1 MRTSRTSSSP
11 CATEPRALEALA
23 FVGAP
28 ELASEV
34 EAARASDPDGP
45 LLRGDE
51 LGLPPGP
58 EIGRLLAAVE
68 EERAA
73 GLLST
78 REEALEFV
86 RRSVS
91 GA

>member
-1 MRTSRTSSSP
+1 M
-11 CATEPRALEALA
+11 TEPWALEALA
-23 FVGAP
+23 FLGAS
-28 ELASEV
+28 ELAQAV
-34 EAARASDPDGP
+34 EDARANDPDEP

-86 RRSVS
+86 RRSVEGLAEPRS
-91 GA
+91 PNGA

>member
-1 MRTSRTSSSP
+1 M
-11 CATEPRALEALA
+11 AA
-23 FVGAP
+23 VG
-28 ELASEV
+28 
-34 EAARASDPDGP
+34 
-45 LLRGDE
+45 GDE

-91 GA
+91 GS